1 MGGLTG
7 QIPREHG
14 DLDCFTENLAENWEK
29 LRQQYGNLGYDVY
42 YMEEFWLPRIEKG
55 GLHASFNSMKNI
67 DGIAHWYHA
76 GSHGTVFPL

>member
-1 MGGLTG
+1 MTG

-14 DLDCFTENLAENWEK
+14 DLDCFTEDLAENWEK
-29 LRQQYGNLGYDVY
+29 LRQQYGNLGYDVC